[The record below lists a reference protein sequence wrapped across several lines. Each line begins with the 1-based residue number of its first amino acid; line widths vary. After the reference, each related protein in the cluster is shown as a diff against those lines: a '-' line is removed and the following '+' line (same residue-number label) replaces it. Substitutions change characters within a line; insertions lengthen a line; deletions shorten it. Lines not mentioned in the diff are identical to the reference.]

1 LVKGSRIRVLI
12 HHTKNKGDLAVAKAI
27 ADLVYKEYSV
37 LTPVVCEHSPFDLV
51 VYKDAKFYRIQAKY
65 NADGVVKNRTS
76 WTDKNGSHEKKYK
89 PDDFD
94 YYALY
99 LPDIDKVVYPSIK
112 FGGCCI
118 TTELPL
124 SPTPFYW
131 WEDFIDFT
139 DDAKK
144 RTYKEFGVDLTTRKV
159 NPESRI
165 HTRKVERPS
174 KEELEKMV
182 WAKPTAQIARDF
194 GVSDKAVEKWCKTY
208 GIEKPPRGYW
218 IKLAHSTTESS

>member
-1 LVKGSRIRVLI
+1 
-12 HHTKNKGDLAVAKAI
+12 
-27 ADLVYKEYSV
+27 
-37 LTPVVCEHSPFDLV
+37 
-51 VYKDAKFYRIQAKY
+51 
-65 NADGVVKNRTS
+65 VKNRTS

-99 LPDIDKVVYPSIK
+99 LPHLDKVVYPSIK

-131 WEDFIDFT
+131 WEDFTDFT
-139 DDAKK
+139 DDATK
-144 RTYKEFGVDLTTRKV
+144 RSYKEFGIDLTTRKV

-182 WAKPTAQIARDF
+182 WEKPTAQIARDF
-194 GVSDKAVEKWCKTY
+194 EYLIKRLRNGVKVTGLKSHLEDI
-208 GIEKPPRGYW
+208 G
-218 IKLAHSTTESS
+218 